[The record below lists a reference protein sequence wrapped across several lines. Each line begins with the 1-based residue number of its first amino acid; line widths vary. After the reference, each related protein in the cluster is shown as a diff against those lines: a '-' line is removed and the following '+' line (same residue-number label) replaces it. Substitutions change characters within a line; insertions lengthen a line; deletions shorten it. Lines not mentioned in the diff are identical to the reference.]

1 MRDILQLRAMD
12 INLMAKEQVIILA
25 LLPALVTLF
34 KLGIFSLPC
43 FLADQVLFAVF
54 CCSF

>member
-1 MRDILQLRAMD
+1 MRDILHLRAMD

-34 KLGIFSLPC
+34 KSSIH
-43 FLADQVLFAVF
+43 
-54 CCSF
+54 